1 MNIFGLSIKQ
11 HILMLLQALRNSGI
25 FFNYWDIIWITN
37 RSDEEI
43 IDKLIVSK
51 GNHNL
56 QP

>member
-25 FFNYWDIIWITN
+25 FLNYWDIIWITN